1 MHNIL
6 LSPHFCLHEFTESRT
21 ARKHGIENSP
31 PMEAVENL
39 QRLCLGTMEPLRE
52 ALGLP
57 VIITSGYRSKQL
69 NAIMAHA
76 APNSQH
82 CVGSACDFYVGW
94 STSLNARGQAGTECP
109 TARERLIQAFR
120 LILTSPSIDY
130 DQLILYPNFIHV
142 SFVSSKANRH
152 KIMTAN
158 GRGLYRSIS
167 KDVALTIV

>member
-1 MHNIL
+1 MHNII
-6 LSPHFCLHEFTESRT
+6 LSPHFCLHEFTESPT

-39 QRLCLGTMEPLRE
+39 QHLCLGTLEPLRE
-52 ALGLP
+52 SLGLP
-57 VIITSGYRSKQL
+57 IIITSGYRSKRL
-69 NAIMAHA
+69 NNILSHA
-76 APNSQH
+76 AHRSQH

-94 STSLNARGQAGTECP
+94 SASLDARGQAGTVCP

-142 SFVSSKANRH
+142 SYVSPKANRH
-152 KIMTAN
+152 YIMTAN
-158 GRGLYRSIS
+158 GRGQYRRIT
-167 KDVALTIV
+167 KDVALTIE